1 MLFVI
6 PVGYHSLLR
15 YIYASEVFSVI
26 LLYKVGTLRG
36 YSFLELWLKT
46 MVGIEVAYSTKPGKF

>member
-15 YIYASEVFSVI
+15 YIYASEVI
-26 LLYKVGTLRG
+26 LLYKVDTLRG